1 MRRSMLRAGAVLA
14 AILCVQSAVAEERD
28 VIVNAPVGMF
38 KGVERDGLE
47 IFKGVRYALPPV
59 GDLRWKPPVPAPRF
73 EGVIDARKFGPACVQ
88 LRADPN
94 SIYAEPLDLVSEDCL
109 LLNIWKPKDAK
120 DAPVFVWIHGGALRT
135 GASSLEMYD
144 GEALARR
151 GLVVVSINYRLGV
164 LGYLAHPQLSA
175 ESPQGVSG
183 NYGLLDQIAALEWV
197 RENIES
203 FGGNPKNVTI
213 AGESAGAL
221 SVMYLMASPKARGL
235 FHKAIAQSAYMVSTP
250 ALKEPRFGMPAAE
263 QAGVY
268 IANMLGA
275 KDIAALRAMD
285 VRVLVR
291 RANDVGFVPWGVV
304 DGVVLPDEIVNV
316 FDRGEQARVPI
327 IAGFNSGEIRSLRV
341 LLPKPPANEKQY
353 EAAIRKGYRDLADAF
368 LALYPGDEIEES
380 MLATTR
386 DAMYGWTSERLVRAQ
401 TNVGARGYL
410 YYFDHG
416 YPAADE
422 AGLHAFHA
430 SEIPY
435 VFGTLDRTTPT
446 WPKIP
451 DTPVEK
457 RMSEAMLNYWSS
469 FARDGVPTAA
479 GEPEWRPYSADESYM
494 KFSAVPEA
502 ATDPLPGMFE
512 LHEEVMRRRR
522 VANIG
527 WNWNVGVAAPPLPS
541 KVPER
546 R

>member
-1 MRRSMLRAGAVLA
+1 MMRPMLGAAVVLA
-14 AILCVQSAVAEERD
+14 AILRVPLATAEERD
-28 VIVNAPVGMF
+28 VIVNAPAGMLR
-38 KGVERDGLE
+38 GVERDGLE
-47 IFKGVRYALPPV
+47 IFKGVRYSLPPV
-59 GDLRWKPPVPAPRF
+59 GDLRWKPPVPAPRL
-73 EGVIDARKFGPACVQ
+73 EGIVDARKFGPACVQ
-88 LRADPN
+88 MRTDPN
-94 SIYAEPLDLVSEDCL
+94 SIYAESLELVSEDCL
-109 LLNIWKPKDAK
+109 FLNIWKPKDAK
-120 DAPVFVWIHGGALRT
+120 NAPVFVWIHGGALLT
-135 GASSLEMYD
+135 GTSSLEMY
-144 GEALARR
+144 GGAALAER

-203 FGGNPKNVTI
+203 FGGNPNNVTI

-263 QAGVY
+263 QAGAY
-268 IANMLGA
+268 IANVLGA
-275 KDIAALRAMD
+275 KDIAALREID

-291 RANDVGFVPWGVV
+291 RSADAGFVPWGVV
-304 DGVVLPDEIVNV
+304 DGVVLPDELVNV
-316 FDRGEQARVPI
+316 FDRGEQAPVPI
-327 IAGFNSGEIRSLRV
+327 VAGFNSGEIRSLRM
-341 LLPKPPANEKQY
+341 LLPKPPANRKQY
-353 EAAIRKGYRDLADAF
+353 EAAIRKGYGALAAEF
-368 LALYPGDEIEES
+368 LKLYPSDAIEES

-401 TNVGARGYL
+401 TRVAAQGYL

-435 VFGTLDRTTPT
+435 VFGTLDRTTPN

-451 DTPVEK
+451 NTPAEK
-457 RMSEAMLNYWSS
+457 RLSDAMLDYWSS
-469 FARDGVPTAA
+469 FARDGVPRAA
-479 GEPEWRPYSADESYM
+479 GGPEWRPYSADASYM
-494 KFSAVPEA
+494 KFSAAPEA
-502 ATDPLPGMFE
+502 AADPLPGMFE
-512 LHEEVMRRRR
+512 LHEEVMRGRRA
-522 VANIG
+522 ANIG

-541 KVPER
+541 REPER

>member
-285 VRVLVR
+285 VRVLAR

>member
-1 MRRSMLRAGAVLA
+1 MRGSMLRAAVLLA
-14 AILCVQSAVAEERD
+14 AILYVPWATAEERD
-28 VIVNAPVGMF
+28 VVVNAPVEMLR
-38 KGVERDGLE
+38 GVERDGLE
-47 IFKGVRYALPPV
+47 IFKGVRYALLPV
-59 GDLRWKPPVPAPRF
+59 GDLRWKPPVPAPRS
-73 EGVIDARKFGPACVQ
+73 EGVVDARKFGPACVQ
-88 LRADPN
+88 IRTDPN
-94 SIYAEPLDLVSEDCL
+94 SIYAESLALVSEDCL
-109 LLNIWKPKDAK
+109 FLNIWKPKDAK
-120 DAPVFVWIHGGALRT
+120 NAPVFVWIHGGALLT

-151 GLVVVSINYRLGV
+151 GLIVVSINYRLGV

-203 FGGNPKNVTI
+203 FGGNPHNVTI

-221 SVMYLMASPKARGL
+221 SVMYLMVAPKARGL

-263 QAGVY
+263 QAGEY
-268 IANMLGA
+268 IANVLGA
-275 KDIAALRAMD
+275 KDIAALRSMD

-291 RANDVGFVPWGVV
+291 RAAETGFVPWGVV
-304 DGVVLPDEIVNV
+304 DGVVLPDELVNV

-327 IAGFNSGEIRSLRV
+327 IAGFNSGEIRSLRM
-341 LLPKPPANEKQY
+341 LLPKPPANRKQY
-353 EAAIRKGYRDLADAF
+353 EGAIRKSYGDLAAEF
-368 LALYPGDEIEES
+368 LKLYPSDAIEES
-380 MLATTR
+380 MLAATR

-401 TNVGARGYL
+401 TRVDALGYL

-435 VFGTLDRTTPT
+435 VFGTLDRTSPT

-451 DTPVEK
+451 DTPVEV
-457 RMSEAMLNYWSS
+457 RLSAAMLDYWSS
-469 FARDGVPTAA
+469 FARDGVPRA
-479 GEPEWRPYSADESYM
+479 GGEAKWRPYSVNESYM
-494 KFSAVPEA
+494 KFSASPEA

-512 LHEEVMRRRR
+512 LHEEVMRRRQA
-522 VANIG
+522 ANIG
-527 WNWNVGVAAPPLPS
+527 WNWNVGVAAPHLPS

>member
-1 MRRSMLRAGAVLA
+1 MMRSMLRAAAVLA
-14 AILCVQSAVAEERD
+14 AILCVQSAIAEERD
-28 VIVNAPVGMF
+28 VVVNAPAGMLR
-38 KGVERDGLE
+38 GIERDGLE

-59 GDLRWKPPVPAPRF
+59 GDLRWKPPVAAPRS
-73 EGVIDARKFGPACVQ
+73 EGVVDARKFAPACVQ

-94 SIYAEPLDLVSEDCL
+94 SIYAEPLELVSEDCL
-109 LLNIWKPKDAK
+109 FLNIWKPKDAK
-120 DAPVFVWIHGGALRT
+120 NAPVFVWIHGGALRT

-151 GLVVVSINYRLGV
+151 GLIVVSINYRLGV

-203 FGGNPKNVTI
+203 FGGNPSNVTI

-221 SVMYLMASPKARGL
+221 SVMYLMASPRARGL

-263 QAGVY
+263 AAGMF
-268 IANMLGA
+268 IANALGA

-285 VRVLVR
+285 VRALVR
-291 RANDVGFVPWGVV
+291 RSNDVGFVPWGVV
-304 DGVVLPDEIVNV
+304 DGVVLPDELVNV

-327 IAGFNSGEIRSLRV
+327 IAGFNSGEIRSLRM
-341 LLPKPPANEKQY
+341 LLPKPPANRKQY
-353 EAAIRKGYRDLADAF
+353 ESAIRKGYRDLADEF
-368 LALYPGDEIEES
+368 LKLYPSEAIEES
-380 MLATTR
+380 MLAATR

-401 TNVGARGYL
+401 TDVDAQGYL

-451 DTPVEK
+451 DTSVEK
-457 RMSEAMLNYWSS
+457 RMSDAMLDYWSS
-469 FARDGVPTAA
+469 FARDGVPRAA
-479 GEPEWRPYSADESYM
+479 GGPEWRPYAEHESYM

-502 ATDPLPGMFE
+502 AADPLPGMFE
-512 LHEEVMRRRR
+512 LHEEIMRRRR
-522 VANIG
+522 AANIG

-541 KVPER
+541 RVPER

>member
-285 VRVLVR
+285 VRVLAR

-527 WNWNVGVAAPPLPS
+527 WNWNVGIAAPPLPS

>member
-1 MRRSMLRAGAVLA
+1 MRRSMLHAVAVLA
-14 AILCVQSAVAEERD
+14 AILGIQSVVAEERD
-28 VIVNAPVGMF
+28 VVVNAPAGMF
-38 KGVERDGLE
+38 KGTGRDGLE

-73 EGVIDARKFGPACVQ
+73 EGVIEAHKFGPACVQ
-88 LRADPN
+88 LRVDPN
-94 SIYAEPLDLVSEDCL
+94 SIYAESLESVSEDCL
-109 LLNIWKPKDAK
+109 FLNIWKSKDAQN
-120 DAPVFVWIHGGALRT
+120 APVFVWIHGGALQT
-135 GASSLEMYD
+135 GASSLAMYD

-164 LGYLAHPQLSA
+164 LGYLAHPQLSV
-175 ESPQGVSG
+175 ESPDGVSG

-197 RENIES
+197 RENIAS
-203 FGGNPKNVTI
+203 FGGNPQNVTI

-250 ALKEPRFGMPAAE
+250 ALKETRFGMPAAE
-263 QAGVY
+263 QAGAY
-268 IANMLGA
+268 IATLLGA
-275 KDIAALRAMD
+275 KNIAGLRAMD
-285 VRVLVR
+285 VRALVR
-291 RANDVGFVPWGVV
+291 RASEVGFVPWGVV
-304 DGVVLPDEIVNV
+304 DGVVLPDELVNV
-316 FDRGEQARVPI
+316 FDRREQAPVPI
-327 IAGFNSGEIRSLRV
+327 LAGFNSGEIRSLRV
-341 LLPKPPANEKQY
+341 LLPKPPANKKQY

-368 LALYPGDEIEES
+368 LALYPSDEIEAS

-401 TNVGARGYL
+401 TDIGARGYL

-522 VANIG
+522 AANIG

-541 KVPER
+541 VPEKR
-546 R
+546 